1 MLIKRTG
8 RDIYEIEQ
16 GENMFTKLNSISFLG
31 LKTIPVEI
39 EVDIQ
44 VKVPEFEVVGMAG
57 LSVKES
63 VKRIESAI
71 QNSGLHFPGKRIIVN
86 LAPAGIKKAGAL
98 FDLPIAVGILNENF
112 EFEGLAEHVIVGE
125 LSLDGHVRP
134 IHGALP
140 IALKAKQMGIKKI
153 VCPAVNAGE
162 MAIVEGIDI
171 IPVRSLNEAI
181 EYFGQT
187 GTVRPHERKPDEQDT
202 ETGKNGIDM
211 NDIKGQNAAKRALEV
226 CAAGGHNALMIGP
239 PGTGKTM
246 IAKRIPT
253 ILPGMTLDE
262 SLETTMIYSV
272 AGMVDPEKPLIRN
285 RPFRTPHH
293 TATDISIIGGG
304 KMLKPGEVSLA
315 HNGVLFLDEFQQ
327 FRPNVL
333 QVLRQPME
341 DEKVSITRADGT
353 ADYPANFMLIAAL
366 NPSRKNTDIEQWDI
380 KEMKDILTR
389 LSGPLL
395 DRIDIQVQV
404 SRIKYDQLHTNVKQ
418 ETSAQIR
425 ERVIRARNLQMERF
439 RGAIYTN
446 SQMSHKMLEEHC
458 SLTRSGE
465 GLIRLAMEKFMLSI
479 RVYDKI
485 LKISRTIAD
494 LDGESQIQDYHLSE
508 ALQYRVLDRVL
519 NFIN

>member
-1 MLIKRTG
+1 
-8 RDIYEIEQ
+8 
-16 GENMFTKLNSISFLG
+16 MFTKLQSISFLG

-44 VKVPEFEVVGMAG
+44 VKVPEFEVVGMADQ
-57 LSVKES
+57 SVRES

-71 QNSGLHFPGKRIIVN
+71 QNSGMHFPGKRIIVN
-86 LAPAGIKKAGAL
+86 LAPAGVKKAGAL
-98 FDLPIAVGILNENF
+98 FDLPITLGILNEHF
-112 EFEGLAEHVIVGE
+112 EFQGLSEHVIVGE

-140 IALKAKQMGIKKI
+140 IALKAKQMGVKKI
-153 VCPAVNAGE
+153 VCPSVNAGE
-162 MAIVEGIDI
+162 MAIVEGIGVI
-171 IPVRSLNEAI
+171 AVSSLTDAV
-181 EYFGQT
+181 EYFSGKKEILPYPCS
-187 GTVRPHERKPDEQDT
+187 RNDSET
-202 ETGKNGIDM
+202 EIARNQPDM

-246 IAKRIPT
+246 IAKRIPS
-253 ILPGMTLDE
+253 ILPKMTMDE
-262 SLETTMIYSV
+262 AIETTMVYSV
-272 AGMVDPEKPLIRN
+272 AGMVDPVRPLLME

-293 TATDISIIGGG
+293 TATDISIVGGG
-304 KMLKPGEVSLA
+304 KLLKPGEVSLA

-341 DEKVSITRADGT
+341 DERVTITRADGSV
-353 ADYPANFMLIAAL
+353 DYPANFMLVAAL
-366 NPSRKNTDIEQWDI
+366 NPSRRNIDVDQWDSG
-380 KEMKDILTR
+380 EMKQVLTR

-404 SRIKYDQLHTNVKQ
+404 SRIKFDQLHTNIKQ

-425 ERVIRARNLQMERF
+425 ERVIRARDIQLERF
-439 RGAIYTN
+439 RAEMTNRIYTN
-446 SQMSHKMLEEHC
+446 SQMSHKMLEKYC
-458 SLTRSGE
+458 VLTRSGE
-465 GLIRLAMEKFMLSI
+465 GLIRLAMEKFLLSI

-485 LKISRTIAD
+485 LKIARTIAD
-494 LDGESQIQDYHLSE
+494 LDNDQMIQDYHLSE
-508 ALQYRVLDRVL
+508 ALQYRILDRML
-519 NFIN
+519 NFVS